1 MEAVIFTGIQGSGK
15 TTFYRQRFFDTHV
28 RISLDLLRTRRRERI
43 FVRTCLD
50 TEQRFVVDNTNVLA
64 AERAVY
70 ISAAKSVGF
79 RVIGYVFQSKLRD
92 VLGRNAQRSGKQKI
106 PIAGVISTLKRM
118 QQPVLE
124 EGYDEL
130 FFVEIGK
137 NNEFVVTP
145 WREQQNGPASF
156 STPE

>member
-28 RISLDLLRTRRRERI
+28 RISLDLLRTRHRERM
-43 FVRTCLD
+43 FLETCLK
-50 TEQRFVVDNTNVLA
+50 TQQRFVADNTNVLA

-70 ISAAKSVGF
+70 IAAAKSSGF

-92 VLGRNAQRSGKQKI
+92 ALGRNAQRSGKQRI
-106 PIAGVISTLKRM
+106 PVAGIVSMLKRM
-118 QQPVLE
+118 QQPALQ

-130 FFVEIGK
+130 YSVEIGE

-145 WREQQNGPASF
+145 LRRE
-156 STPE
+156 

>member
-28 RISLDLLRTRRRERI
+28 RISLDLLRTRHRERM
-43 FVRTCLD
+43 FLETCLK
-50 TEQRFVVDNTNVLA
+50 TQQRFVADNTNVLA

-70 ISAAKSVGF
+70 IAAAKSSGF

-92 VLGRNAQRSGKQKI
+92 ALGRNAQRSGKQRI
-106 PIAGVISTLKRM
+106 PVAGIVGMLKRM
-118 QQPVLE
+118 QQPALQ

-130 FFVEIGK
+130 YSVEIGE

-145 WREQQNGPASF
+145 LRRE
-156 STPE
+156 